1 MSASTTTVTTHG
13 DPNSPIPLDTLT
25 PRPNSNTT
33 TPTNQLNSNNTGNTT
48 PHTTNPSRPPEKQQ
62 QPTPTPHRLPKLL
75 STAFSFF
82 TAGTNDG
89 SLGAL
94 LPYILRSYGIT
105 TALVSSLYA
114 GTLAGWLLAA
124 LTATHLAQRLRLG
137 SLLCLGAALQAV
149 AHALRCWYVKWAF

>member
-1 MSASTTTVTTHG
+1 
-13 DPNSPIPLDTLT
+13 LDTLT
-25 PRPNSNTT
+25 PRPSNNIT
-33 TPTNQLNSNNTGNTT
+33 TPTNQPSSNNHPANAT
-48 PHTTNPSRPPEKQQ
+48 KQRQ
-62 QPTPTPHRLPKLL
+62 TTPTPHRLPKLL